1 VFHVVRKVKLIGK
14 SIISTVL
21 HWDNRDL
28 DSRAAKIE
36 KDLSKS
42 PLKDS
47 LNALKGYASKSIDDQ
62 EKIRAQS
69 GKFKR
74 VFT

>member
-1 VFHVVRKVKLIGK
+1 VFHLVRKAKLIGK

-21 HWDNRDL
+21 NWDNRDL

-47 LNALKGYASKSIDDQ
+47 FNALKEYASKSIEDQ

-69 GKFKR
+69 GEFKR